1 MSHIQKKILIYESPL
16 LSESGYGC
24 HAREIL
30 KIFSLFDDFLD
41 MHLVVTDWG
50 STNRLSSTYSDTIV
64 KYINKP
70 RPSSEDKIDYY
81 VQLAL
86 PSEFKR
92 IGQHN
97 IGITAATE
105 STLFSQELI
114 LGFNRMDAIVVPSN
128 FTNHNTVV
136 NTGHKDVITI
146 PQTCNLNK
154 AKNISDDVLH
164 TISEDFCFLYNGTY
178 GKHNYSDRKN
188 VKKLIE
194 CFLLAFNGTQ
204 NPPALVLKTHE
215 TNFSTSDY
223 KSTLGKIQKIKEENK
238 SDIIPNIYLIHGS
251 LTDEE
256 LNGLYNNK
264 KIKCLLTTSRGE
276 SFGRPLLE
284 SILNKKPVI
293 APKYGGYLDFL
304 TEESFLVGGK
314 TQKHS
319 HINNLFIEG
328 GEWFEVD
335 PIKYKNKILDVYT
348 NIQQYNQKAL
358 VLRERILTKFPN
370 TEVEKK
376 YKKLFK

>member
-1 MSHIQKKILIYESPL
+1 MNSLQKKTLVYESPL

-30 KIFSLFDDFLD
+30 EIFNSFDDFLD
-41 MHLVVTDWG
+41 IHLVVTDWG
-50 STNRLSSTYSDTIV
+50 TTSRLNNIHSDTIV

-70 RPSSEDKIDYY
+70 RPLTEDKIDYY
-81 VQLAL
+81 IQLAL

-92 IGQHN
+92 IGHHN

-114 LGFNRMDAIVVPSN
+114 LGFNRMDTIVVPSD
-128 FTNHNTVV
+128 FTNRNTVL
-136 NTGHKDVITI
+136 NTGHKNVITI
-146 PQTCNLNK
+146 PQTCDLNK
-154 AKNISDDVLH
+154 TKKDTDDMIQ
-164 TISEDFCFLYNGTY
+164 TITEDFCFLYNGTY
-178 GKHNYSDRKN
+178 GRHDNFDRKN

-194 CFLLAFNGTQ
+194 CFLLAFNDIQ

-215 TNFSTSDY
+215 TNFSVFDY
-223 KSTLGKIQKIKEENK
+223 ESTLERIQKIKEENK
-238 SDIIPNIYLIHGS
+238 SDITPNIYLIHGS
-251 LTDEE
+251 LTNEE
-256 LNGLYNNK
+256 MSGLYNNK

-304 TEESFLVGGK
+304 TEESFLVDGE
-314 TQKHS
+314 TQKHP
-319 HINNLFIEG
+319 HINNLFADG

-335 PIKYKNKILDVYT
+335 PIKYKNKILDVYN
-348 NIQQYNQKAL
+348 NIQIYHQKTL
-358 VLRERILTKFPN
+358 SLRDRILTEFSN
-370 TEVEKK
+370 AEVEKK